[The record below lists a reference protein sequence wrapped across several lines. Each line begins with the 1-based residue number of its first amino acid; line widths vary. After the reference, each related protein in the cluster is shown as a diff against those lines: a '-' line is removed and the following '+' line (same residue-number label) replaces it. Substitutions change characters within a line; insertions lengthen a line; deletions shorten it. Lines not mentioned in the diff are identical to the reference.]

1 MPKHLAIDI
10 NVLSGTAV
18 FNNVKSVNVSYG
30 RTFDLLPIVNLSL
43 NDTTSVPPY
52 KMNVTNSGFTIMF
65 QTKYTGSVDW
75 NVIER

>member
-1 MPKHLAIDI
+1 MAKHLAVGK
-10 NVLSGTAV
+10 NVICGTAV

-30 RTFDLLPIVNLSL
+30 QTFTKTPIVNLSL
-43 NDTTSVPPY
+43 NDTTSVPAY
-52 KMNVTNSGFTIMF
+52 KMNVTTIDFTIMF

>member
-10 NVLSGTAV
+10 NILSGTAI

-30 RTFDLLPIVNLSL
+30 KTFELIPIVNLSL
-43 NDTTSVPPY
+43 NDTTSVPAY
-52 KMNVTNSGFTIMF
+52 KMNVTNTGFTIMF

-75 NVIER
+75 SVIER